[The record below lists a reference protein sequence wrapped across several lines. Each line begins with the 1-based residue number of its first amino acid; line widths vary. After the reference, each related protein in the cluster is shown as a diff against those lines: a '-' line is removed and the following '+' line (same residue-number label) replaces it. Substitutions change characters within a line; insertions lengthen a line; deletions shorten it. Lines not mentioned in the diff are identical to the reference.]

1 VEPLKEDTQDSSND
15 KNNESTTQAQ
25 NNTKSTPS
33 APIPQR
39 SQSVALPN
47 RPIPTTPNVM
57 MTQSMTSANSS
68 LMNRRNSGPVQQ
80 YTRELLLKFQPN
92 PQCMETPPDWNAEN
106 LPSVMSKDPL
116 QEVEAIV
123 KAMESKQNP
132 MLRIDAEMGRNAPLM
147 KQASRPGKGGHMHDG
162 PGGGYNRQQSDG
174 HHRGK
179 QKEIILK
186 GRITQKETLVKT
198 KDAFKLGFKEAG
210 KGKGKPEKTLEQQI
224 RADLNKLC
232 PENYASLAGR
242 IKSYE
247 IPNDVEKYKAIIV
260 LIFEKALDDDHFSAV
275 YGDLCSDLSTHNK
288 EVIKKACQ
296 AKGKD
301 PNDKEHIKEL
311 GIPNFRDTLLRSV
324 QELYEK
330 FWTEGI
336 KTTDVEKS
344 VDKAKDG
351 LKPILDEMEAY
362 KQVKRKKQKCPIGT
376 NPFYNDEEVMNKL
389 ETDEYWK
396 KLMDKKK
403 LEEAEIRYCE
413 EELIE
418 RRNKSKKRIFSNVKF
433 IGELFKRGLIVEKII
448 HKCCIEPLLAN
459 PDDDKIEALKVLLE
473 LVGQQLEQRYLDR
486 KMMRKI
492 NQQGDD
498 NRESNLMEEYFSKI
512 KEIRINFE
520 HYGLHVKSHYFL
532 LELEDLKNAN
542 WDNKKRSRLGDY
554 NSREDPRGAEP
565 KSISA

>member
-1 VEPLKEDTQDSSND
+1 MSPISSSTPLASKSKKLIDDKIDFFNTSAIPKIFEAPDTIHVEKEKPKTTFSVAAEDLTDNKEAPSSYGAKD
-15 KNNESTTQAQ
+15 LIKNNEAPYVATQVGPFI
-25 NNTKSTPS
+25 KI
-33 APIPQR
+33 PIR
-39 SQSVALPN
+39 KVKQSSCTEPFN
-47 RPIPTTPNVM
+47 
-57 MTQSMTSANSS
+57 
-68 LMNRRNSGPVQQ
+68 
-80 YTRELLLKFQPN
+80 
-92 PQCMETPPDWNAEN
+92 ETD
-106 LPSVMSKDPL
+106 
-116 QEVEAIV
+116 
-123 KAMESKQNP
+123 
-132 MLRIDAEMGRNAPLM
+132 
-147 KQASRPGKGGHMHDG
+147 
-162 PGGGYNRQQSDG
+162 
-174 HHRGK
+174 
-179 QKEIILK
+179 
-186 GRITQKETLVKT
+186 
-198 KDAFKLGFKEAG
+198 
-210 KGKGKPEKTLEQQI
+210 KGKSNPEKSLEQKI

-232 PENYASLAGR
+232 PENYATVVER

-247 IPNDVEKYKAIIV
+247 FPKNVEKYKAIIV
-260 LIFEKALDDDHFSAV
+260 LIFERVLDDERLSAV

-301 PNDKEHIKEL
+301 PNDKEYIKEL

-565 KSISA
+565 KSISAEDPSDLAEIQKPLSQSIKDRFSVIKNSLFSNS